1 MANLPLENSP
11 IYMRTE
17 TLNCDLAI
25 IGGGVVGATLAAA
38 LKGSELKIAIIE
50 AQSREQAAAKRQAYA
65 LSLLTGRIL
74 DAIGIWREILPNIGK
89 FRHISLSDGS
99 YHRTVQFQTED
110 LGTEFLGYVGE
121 HHTILSALQAFLTDS
136 PNIHWLCP
144 AAVVGVDYTDTGA
157 TVTIKQGET
166 QYQVGAKLVI
176 GADGAKSP
184 LRQGAGIQTRGWKYW
199 QSCIAFTIKHTASR
213 NDIAFERFWH
223 TGPMGIL
230 PLPGNRCQIVWT
242 APHAQ
247 AKALQELDETSF
259 LAKLAERTGGLLG
272 QLELAGDRNLFPVQ
286 LMQSARYVQP
296 RLALVGDAAHCCH
309 PVGGQGLNLGIR
321 DAAALVEVIQTAVE
335 RGEDIGDLRVL
346 RRYERW
352 RKRENL
358 TILAFTDFLDRLF
371 SNNFLPLVL
380 ARRFGLLLLH
390 YLVPARIYALQ
401 LMVGFRGRSPRL
413 GRRNKAQLQ

>member
-1 MANLPLENSP
+1 MLTKPLDF
-11 IYMRTE
+11 
-17 TLNCDLAI
+17 DLAI
-25 IGGGVVGATLAAA
+25 IGGGIVGATLAAA
-38 LKGSELKIAIIE
+38 LKGSGLKIAIIE

-74 DAIGIWREILPNIGK
+74 DTIGIWREILPNIGK
-89 FRHISLSDGS
+89 FRQICLSDGS
-99 YHRTVQFQTED
+99 YRPTVQFQTQD

-121 HHTILSALQAFLTDS
+121 HHTILGTLQAFLTDC

-144 AAVVGVDYTDTGA
+144 AEVAAVDYTDTGA
-157 TVTIKQGET
+157 TVTVKQGET
-166 QYQVGAKLVI
+166 QYQVRAKLVV
-176 GADGAKSP
+176 GADGARSP
-184 LRQGAGIQTRGWKYW
+184 LRQWAGIQTRGWKYW
-199 QSCIAFTIKHTASR
+199 QCCIAFTIKHNAPR

-259 LAKLAERTGGLLG
+259 LAKLEERTGGLLG
-272 QLELAGDRNLFPVQ
+272 KLELAGERNLFPVQ

-296 RLALVGDAAHCCH
+296 RLALIGDAAHCCH

-321 DAAALVEVIQTAVE
+321 DAAALAQVLQAAVE
-335 RGEDIGDLRVL
+335 RGEDIGDLHIL
-346 RRYERW
+346 RRYESW

-358 TILAFTDFLDRLF
+358 TILAFTDFLNRLF
-371 SNNFLPLVL
+371 SNNFLFLVL

-390 YLVPARIYALQ
+390 YLAPARIYALQ
-401 LMVGFRGRSPRL
+401 LMVGFRGRSPQL
-413 GRRNKAQLQ
+413 GRVC